1 MLGFT
6 RRRKATHALTQPAEL
21 AAAAP
26 APRAPPQFIRTLRFA
41 DVNERT
47 LASADFTVDDGAPAL
62 ALGFISPHLDFHL
75 ATRLLKSRLPAQ
87 TRFIAVTTAGE
98 LSCDQADTAPLYC
111 AADGQWST
119 VVVQLFSP
127 ALIGQ
132 VSIHTVQLFSDDIRG
147 GHPHRSTDAR
157 VELMR
162 AELAKIKPVFPLDPR
177 QTLALTLIDGLSA
190 SESFLMEAV
199 HSDGRFSC
207 MFVGGS
213 SGGKLDFKNSWLF
226 DGTSVVDNAA
236 VIVFLRIA
244 EGKRFGIFKTHNFRK
259 TAKSFLVSHADPI
272 QRTVA
277 QVVDTDELAPSNIV
291 TALGRHFHCAP
302 ETLAARMQGYCL
314 GIEIDGEIFA
324 RSPAAIDPAK
334 GTVKFYC
341 DVAAGDR
348 LHVLEPVDFVDKT
361 NADFAA
367 FLAGKPAPL
376 GIILNDC
383 ILRRLGN
390 GPSLNRLR
398 TFAGIPAAGFST
410 FGELLGININQT
422 LCAVAFFDVPQ
433 GTAFHDEYSDNFAL
447 HYGRFKSYFPRR
459 RLELVEFQMR
469 ARQRLIDV
477 FRKELQASHDFANRM
492 DELIERVSGL
502 ASNVKGAHDR
512 MARELT
518 ANIDHKSVQ
527 SGLVTDFAQL
537 SSVAQSIESILGMIR
552 DIAEQTNLLSLN
564 ATIEAARAGVA
575 GRGFA
580 VVAEEIRKLSN
591 DTRQAIQTRASEAG
605 SRMDAPALMRTALQS
620 LGKRVEVVTQSLEM
634 AQINGSA
641 ITAEMERMFDDT
653 HKSFVALAGELA
665 QFRSDRAHAARF
677 SEFADELERL
687 EIA

>member
-1 MLGFT
+1 VFGFA
-6 RRRKATHALTQPAEL
+6 RRRNTRPAEVQPAEL
-21 AAAAP
+21 PAAP
-26 APRAPPQFIRTLRFA
+26 AAPPPQPQFIRTLRFA
-41 DVNERT
+41 DFSERT
-47 LASADFTVDDGAPAL
+47 LAAADLTVDDIAPAL

-75 ATRLLKSRLPAQ
+75 TTRLLKSRLPPQ

-98 LSCDQADTAPLYC
+98 LSCDQADAAPLYC
-111 AADGQWST
+111 AADGAWST
-119 VVVQLFSP
+119 VVVQLFSS
-127 ALIGQ
+127 ALIAQ
-132 VSIHTVQLFSDDIRG
+132 VSTHTVPLFSDDIRS
-147 GHPHRSTDAR
+147 GHPHRSADDR
-157 VELMR
+157 VELLR
-162 AELAKIKPVFPLDPR
+162 AELAKLKPAFPLDPT

-199 HSDGRFSC
+199 HADGRFPC

-226 DGTSVVDNAA
+226 DGTGVVDNAA
-236 VIVFLRIA
+236 VIVFLRMA
-244 EGKRFGIFKTHNFRK
+244 EGKRFGIFKSHNFRK

-277 QVVDTDELAPSNIV
+277 QVVDTDELEPTNIV
-291 TALGRHFHCAP
+291 TALARHLRCAP

-422 LCAVAFFDVPQ
+422 LCAIAFFDVPP
-433 GTAFHDEYSDNFAL
+433 GTAFRDEYSDNFAL

-459 RLELVEFQMR
+459 RLALVEFQMR

-492 DELIERVSGL
+492 DALIERVSGL

-518 ANIDHKSVQ
+518 TNIDHKSVQ
-527 SGLVTDFAQL
+527 SGLVSDFAQL

-634 AQINGSA
+634 AQLNGSA